1 MLTPSSLAAPIK
13 SRKIKRGKGGEGR
26 GTGCHRLRWL
36 GYYSH
41 PHDIHKPLRVFTI
54 GLTLTTTSRPRSRC
68 SNRFRGQNK
77 SKSPE
82 SGSATKDRA
91 REAKCYAK
99 LDRGAACEISRLSLS
114 LSMVE
119 SLFFTDFIANARR
132 PPQY

>member
-77 SKSPE
+77 SESPE

-91 REAKCYAK
+91 REAKCYAN
-99 LDRGAACEISRLSLS
+99 LSLWWRAFFLPIS
-114 LSMVE
+114 LLMLVAHLNIKCVQS
-119 SLFFTDFIANARR
+119 SLR
-132 PPQY
+132 